1 MPGVA
6 RLGDM
11 AGGPIISGADNVFVN
26 SRPVARLSDGVAPH
40 PPTKPPV
47 HTASPRIVSGSSTV
61 FVNGRPIVRLG
72 DGVSC
77 GHSVSGASGNVFAK

>member
-11 AGGPIISGADNVFVN
+11 AGGHIISGANNVLVN
-26 SRPVARLSDGVAPH
+26 GRPAARLSDSVAPH
-40 PPTKPPV
+40 PPPKPPV
-47 HTASPRIVSGSSTV
+47 HSASLRIVSGSSTV

-72 DGVSC
+72 DGVNC
-77 GHSVSGASGNVFAK
+77 GHSVSGASGNVIAG